1 MLPAFIV
8 RSLFVTI
15 SAIFQALLNLW
26 ARLGRETLF
35 DFRKFLL
42 EWLSFLSFVRTI
54 FVIVQPVSLL
64 HALYL
69 LTNWLA
75 WLLNVL
81 KCRVIHLARITPE
94 EARCNLTKCGFTTSH
109 DESRAL
115 LRAHIEKLTK
125 TEELYFW
132 SHPKNINAFS
142 LKLPVFSVFF
152 ATQWEKMVERPS
164 GTVLPGRGWHL

>member
-1 MLPAFIV
+1 MLPAFTV

-69 LTNWLA
+69 LTN
-75 WLLNVL
+75 
-81 KCRVIHLARITPE
+81 
-94 EARCNLTKCGFTTSH
+94 
-109 DESRAL
+109 
-115 LRAHIEKLTK
+115 
-125 TEELYFW
+125 
-132 SHPKNINAFS
+132 
-142 LKLPVFSVFF
+142 
-152 ATQWEKMVERPS
+152 
-164 GTVLPGRGWHL
+164 